1 MTRSITTND
10 IPQADLIWDVAR
22 VPEAVA
28 QGLTTK
34 SQIAAYLG
42 NKVPRQG
49 LYYAQAAHT
58 LGLVERDAGGELRL
72 TTYGRAFIGYDRI
85 SKQRG
90 LRRLVIECEP
100 TRSLVAG
107 LRASGGMGRDGLARL
122 IQELADLSDS
132 TAYRRAQTLERWLCE
147 LGLVTKDHG
156 RLVYQTPTPAG
167 AGQRRAA

>member
-107 LRASGGMGRDGLARL
+107 LRASGGWAAMAWRASSKSWPTSRQHCVPASTDAR
-122 IQELADLSDS
+122 AV
-132 TAYRRAQTLERWLCE
+132 AVRAWS
-147 LGLVTKDHG
+147 GH
-156 RLVYQTPTPAG
+156 
-167 AGQRRAA
+167 